1 MLALL
6 GIPLFVICLV
16 KDVIKVCVPSSIIIR
31 FTAISSVHHV
41 LLIAYDRYISIV
53 HSINYHFLVTKRRAV
68 VAIMAIWPLA
78 FLASVIQLS
87 WKNLQEE
94 ALAEFDEKTEEI
106 DIKYSLACIAL
117 FFAVPLL

>member
-1 MLALL
+1 
-6 GIPLFVICLV
+6 
-16 KDVIKVCVPSSIIIR
+16 
-31 FTAISSVHHV
+31 
-41 LLIAYDRYISIV
+41 
-53 HSINYHFLVTKRRAV
+53 
-68 VAIMAIWPLA
+68 MAIWPLA